1 MKKGLFRYGL
11 VLGIV
16 ILFIGV
22 NTITISTS
30 KVDNNLFF
38 GLEVTQSAIW
48 DNNMEYIDMVA
59 VQWDES
65 INFDFFLAD
74 DFLFENDQEINDV
87 HWIGGY
93 WSLNYSNACY
103 DWYISFMKDDGSGCS
118 PDSHPQ
124 TPSFAGPFCYSWEE
138 ICKEL
143 IEDTGNHIY
152 YTMSVDLPEGVIFTG
167 SDKFWIS
174 IWAEGVYPP
183 HSGWGY
189 HYDYMLNPAV
199 LGSEYYNFSFW
210 TPGDEVLGFNFDM
223 CFQLTGWPNLPPSAP
238 IIDGPSSGKQGR
250 LVCFTVH
257 SSDPDEDNKIIRI
270 EIDFGD
276 GTSACGGCDG
286 RGPWLSGGIEV
297 IKHSW
302 LKEGTYE
309 ITGRVLDEHGD
320 WSDWSEPLSV
330 SMIKT
335 KIFYN
340 FIFFQKIALFIPNIY
355 KIF

>member
-11 VLGIV
+11 VLVIV

-152 YTMSVDLPEGVIFTG
+152 YTMSVDLPEAVIFTG

-257 SSDPDEDNKIIRI
+257 SSDPDEDNVMYFIDWGDRTSDVTDFYPQCEPVEVCHKYIGGNYTIRAKA
-270 EIDFGD
+270 IDFFG
-276 GTSACGGCDG
+276 A
-286 RGPWLSGGIEV
+286 E
-297 IKHSW
+297 
-302 LKEGTYE
+302 
-309 ITGRVLDEHGD
+309 
-320 WSDWSEPLSV
+320 SDWSEFEVSIPRTRASSYLWFLERFPLLERLL
-330 SMIKT
+330 
-335 KIFYN
+335 N
-340 FIFFQKIALFIPNIY
+340 FLL
-355 KIF
+355 